1 MSGALK
7 PATLARPRA
16 VVFDWDGTLVDSW
29 RAINEAI
36 NATMSAFDLPTWD
49 MAQTKLHVRH
59 SMRNSF
65 PKYFGERWEEA
76 ADLFYENYARVH
88 IEYTTGLPGA
98 PNLLDAIRDAGAY
111 MSVISNKNGD
121 YLRRE
126 STALGWDDYFGR
138 LVGATDCAEDK
149 PSSMTLATVLEGTGI
164 GFGPELWYV
173 GDAGIDIELAETAGC
188 VSVMVGQGDPDY
200 PNPPDC
206 LFSDLDTLRAFFN
219 RL

>member
-1 MSGALK
+1 MS
-7 PATLARPRA
+7 ATSEHIKMARPRA

-36 NATMSAFDLPTWD
+36 NATMTAFDLPTWD
-49 MAQTKLHVRH
+49 MAQTKRHVRH

-65 PKYFGERWEEA
+65 PKYFGDRWQEA

-88 IEYTTGLPGA
+88 IDYTVGLPGA
-98 PNLLDAIRDAGAY
+98 SGLLDAICDSGAY

-121 YLRRE
+121 FLRRE
-126 STALGWDDYFGR
+126 CAVLGWDGYFGR
-138 LVGATDCAEDK
+138 LIGATDCAEDK

-164 GFGPELWYV
+164 EFGSELWYV

-188 VSVMVGQGDPDY
+188 VSIMVGKGDPDY
-200 PNPPDC
+200 PSPPDR
-206 LFSDLDTLRAFFN
+206 LFADLDAVRAFFVG
-219 RL
+219 L